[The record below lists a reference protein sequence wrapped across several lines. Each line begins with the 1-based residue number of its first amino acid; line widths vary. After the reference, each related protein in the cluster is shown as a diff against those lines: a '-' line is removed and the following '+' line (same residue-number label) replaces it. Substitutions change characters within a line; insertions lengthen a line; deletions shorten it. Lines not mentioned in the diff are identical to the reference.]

1 MCSCVSSSMFGFPTV
16 IQNTGKNS
24 MVSPL
29 AKWLLFPPY
38 LLWPAVTTKVLL
50 NVRLLCIPFSNTLS
64 SSPQLFISKTTLHLL
79 HRLFLHFTRIVRL
92 WKKSKLISW
101 EMWISDAG
109 STSFYYLPPIDELGY
124 AAKRKKKKSTQMGQ
138 RQETNNVPKSEIQ
151 VEDCFHN
158 DKGNCLLNFQNELW
172 LCILKILG
180 CWKEKKSLFINI
192 KKQ

>member
-79 HRLFLHFTRIVRL
+79 HLLFLHFTRIVRL

-124 AAKRKKKKSTQMGQ
+124 AAKRKKK
-138 RQETNNVPKSEIQ
+138 NLPKWG
-151 VEDCFHN
+151 
-158 DKGNCLLNFQNELW
+158 KGRRLIMYPNQKFK
-172 LCILKILG
+172 LKTV
-180 CWKEKKSLFINI
+180 FTMI
-192 KKQ
+192 KGTVF